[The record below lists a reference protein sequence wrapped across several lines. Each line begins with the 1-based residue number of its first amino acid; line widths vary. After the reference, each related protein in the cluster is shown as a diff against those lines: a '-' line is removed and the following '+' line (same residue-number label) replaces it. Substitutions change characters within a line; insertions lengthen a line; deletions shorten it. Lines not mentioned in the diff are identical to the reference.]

1 MIYMREHL
9 FWLLMIGVGLCLLS
23 CEGDRGFAD
32 CKACNEYTPG
42 FVRNFSPDGA
52 SLVITVS
59 SPDDMQYDITVRGMS
74 LDRESPA
81 EAVLLTGEESF
92 SFAFTEPGQWMD
104 VTVPVNLRTGLN
116 QLKIMKAP
124 DTSGSFRIDW
134 LEYLPMQALEVFPF
148 VAVERDENEEHG
160 GESPEG

>member
-23 CEGDRGFAD
+23 CEGDRGFAV
-32 CKACNEYTPG
+32 CKTCNEYTPG

-74 LDRESPA
+74 LDPESPA
-81 EAVLLTGEESF
+81 EAVLRTGEESF
-92 SFAFTEPGQWMD
+92 SFVFTEPGQWMD

-116 QLKIMKAP
+116 HLKITKAP
-124 DTSGSFRIDW
+124 DTSGSFRIDRI
-134 LEYLPMQALEVFPF
+134 EY
-148 VAVERDENEEHG
+148 HH
-160 GESPEG
+160 

>member
-32 CKACNEYTPG
+32 CKACNEYTTG

-59 SPDDMQYDITVRGMS
+59 SPDDMQCDITVRGMS
-74 LDRESPA
+74 LDGKAASHA
-81 EAVLLTGEESF
+81 LLHTDDASFPLTFTGSG
-92 SFAFTEPGQWMD
+92 TWME
-104 VTVPVNLRTGLN
+104 VTVEVPLESGLN
-116 QLKIMKAP
+116 CLEITKSP
-124 DTSGSFRIDW
+124 RSSGSFRIDW
-134 LEYLPMQALEVFPF
+134 LELCPSQ
-148 VAVERDENEEHG
+148 
-160 GESPEG
+160 

>member
-32 CKACNEYTPG
+32 CKACNEYTTG

-59 SPDDMQYDITVRGMS
+59 SPDDMQCDITVRGMS

-81 EAVLLTGEESF
+81 EAVLRTGEDTF
-92 SFAFTEPGQWMD
+92 SFAFTEHGQWMD

-116 QLKIMKAP
+116 HLKITKAP

-134 LEYLPMQALEVFPF
+134 LELCPSQ
-148 VAVERDENEEHG
+148 
-160 GESPEG
+160 